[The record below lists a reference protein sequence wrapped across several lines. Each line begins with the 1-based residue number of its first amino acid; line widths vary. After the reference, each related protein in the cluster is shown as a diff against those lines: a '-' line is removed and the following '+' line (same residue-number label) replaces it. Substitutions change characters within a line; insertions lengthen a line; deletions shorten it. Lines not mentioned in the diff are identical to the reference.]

1 MELKLTGKR
10 VLVTGASIGL
20 GLHFAQIL
28 ARSGAE
34 ATLAARRFSK
44 VQEVA
49 EEIRADGYGAEALE
63 LDATNNIALKKAFSA
78 NSYDA

>member
-1 MELKLTGKR
+1 MELKLTCKP

-20 GLHFAQIL
+20 RLHFAQIL

-34 ATLAARRFSK
+34 VTLAVQSFSK
-44 VQEVA
+44 VQEIA
-49 EEIRADGYGAEALE
+49 EEFRADGYGAEALE

>member
-10 VLVTGASIGL
+10 VLITGASIGL
-20 GLHFAQIL
+20 GLYFAHIL
-28 ARSGAE
+28 ARTFAE
-34 ATLAARRFSK
+34 VTLAVQSFSK

-63 LDATNNIALKKAFSA
+63 LDATNNIAVKKAF
-78 NSYDA
+78 